1 MSNSID
7 STPAPDSHHSVS
19 EDSIRALVQLEDLE
33 MGIHQLTA
41 YKLKVK
47 ATGNPYLLAHLLS
60 HLGYLQTR
68 KGTYEAARETL
79 NEADFVLI
87 EAAQRDSREIPEKH
101 RAWLRYMLER
111 SRFFAL
117 TGWQQSANTMILE
130 AVEMARG
137 TGHFDLFKE
146 ANALRE
152 EWGLQET

>member
-1 MSNSID
+1 MQ
-7 STPAPDSHHSVS
+7 P
-19 EDSIRALVQLEDLE
+19 EDLE
-33 MGIHQLTA
+33 TSIHQLTA

-68 KGTYEAARETL
+68 KGTFEAARETL

-87 EAAQRDSREIPEKH
+87 EAAQRDTREIPAKH

-111 SRFFAL
+111 CRFFSL
-117 TGWQQSANTMILE
+117 TGWQQSANTMVMEALE
-130 AVEMARG
+130 MSRG

-152 EWGLQET
+152 EWGLADPQASGTVADATG

>member
-1 MSNSID
+1 MS
-7 STPAPDSHHSVS
+7 
-19 EDSIRALVQLEDLE
+19 
-33 MGIHQLTA
+33 IHQLTA

-60 HLGYLQTR
+60 HLGTLQTR
-68 KGTYEAARETL
+68 KGTFEAARETL

-87 EAAQRDSREIPEKH
+87 EAAQRDTREIPAKH

-117 TGWQQSANTMILE
+117 TGWQPSANSMLLE

-137 TGHFDLFKE
+137 TGHFDLFQE
-146 ANALRE
+146 ANALRV
-152 EWGLQET
+152 EWGLQES